1 MKYTAFLMNILG
13 NLGIMSVLA
22 WHFHFCGR
30 FVPGTLRLKTKK
42 LRQTMP
48 EIRIYSLLSK
58 HSVVCLSATAKNG
71 RTTLRPQVTLSL
83 PFRVSKELLF
93 N

>member
-13 NLGIMSVLA
+13 NLGIVSVLA
-22 WHFHFCGR
+22 WHFHSCGLS
-30 FVPGTLRLKTKK
+30 VPGTLCLKTKK

-48 EIRIYSLLSK
+48 EIRSYTILSK
-58 HSVVCLSATAKNG
+58 HSVVCLSADEKNG

-83 PFRVSKELLF
+83 PFRVSKELSF
-93 N
+93 S